1 MQEISVKSVRGDV
14 QDQISE
20 ASNTMEEWDKYSIK
34 SNINRDKFNAAKAI
48 LDAFSNPKSSTS
60 LIGDTKG
67 HIIDEEITV
76 VRTNLEICSFL
87 LTQMVED
94 P

>member
-14 QDQISE
+14 EDQISE
-20 ASNTMEEWDKYSIK
+20 ASSTLTEWDKYSIK
-34 SNINRDKFNAAKAI
+34 SNINRDKYNAVKAI
-48 LDAFSNPKSSTS
+48 LDGFFNPKSPTS
-60 LIGDTKG
+60 LIGDTKENITG
-67 HIIDEEITV
+67 KEITV
-76 VRTNLEICSFL
+76 VRTALEICSFL